1 MFFTVL
7 GDFCNPK
14 KQLAALGE
22 LWEALG
28 ELWGALTE
36 LWEALGE
43 LWEGLEELWEALGEL
58 WEGLE
63 ELGAQYLSKKVKNWL
78 TNSLIGPRSTIFS

>member
-1 MFFTVL
+1 MSVY
-7 GDFCNPK
+7 DPPQ

-28 ELWGALTE
+28 EPWGALEE

-63 ELGAQYLSKKVKNWL
+63 ELGAQYFSKKVKNRL
-78 TNSLIGPRSTIFS
+78 TNSLIGPRSTIFL

>member
-1 MFFTVL
+1 MFFTIL
-7 GDFCNPK
+7 ESLDPPQ

-28 ELWGALTE
+28 ELWGALEE

-43 LWEGLEELWEALGEL
+43 LWEGLEELWEALYIDKLPINRTAAVMLAKEL
-58 WEGLE
+58 
-63 ELGAQYLSKKVKNWL
+63 
-78 TNSLIGPRSTIFS
+78 